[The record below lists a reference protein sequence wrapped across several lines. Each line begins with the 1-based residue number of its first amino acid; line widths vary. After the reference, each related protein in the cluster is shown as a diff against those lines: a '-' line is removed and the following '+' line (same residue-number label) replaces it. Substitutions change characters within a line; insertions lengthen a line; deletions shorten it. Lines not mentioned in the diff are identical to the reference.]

1 MAHLLCLADKNMFTP
16 TVIQDML
23 KHDFAL
29 EAARNLDAICSE
41 LRKLCRNS
49 DIVLVP
55 TMPKTWNAYT
65 TVVYDARVNNYDR
78 AVAGGGNL
86 FVDKTNLDLVH
97 SGAGIGVTRIAEYL
111 LATGKDVDASMHLE

>member
-65 TVVYDARVNNYDR
+65 TVNNYDR

-86 FVDKTNLDLVH
+86 FVDKTNPDLVH